1 MTPSDRLY
9 RAGEGQPVVLLH
21 PFATSWH
28 TWRPILADLVARY
41 EAIAPTLP
49 GHAGGPR
56 YEGRFTFQGLVDQT
70 ERQLDD
76 LGVETAHFVA
86 ASTGGAVAIELA
98 KRGRARSVVAL
109 SPGGGWEPGSSD
121 PRRIARV
128 FQLMVPGIRAVNARL
143 EQIVALPRVR
153 QLMLSGF
160 MRRGH
165 LVDPVDAAHFI
176 RSALGC
182 TVVDAVIGELRGDR
196 MHLEDLDRVA
206 APVLLAWGERD
217 RMVPAKTCSG
227 RLRRE
232 IPGAEYRELPGVGHL
247 PMWDDHN
254 LVARTAV
261 DWISAHER
269 VPAAA

>member
-21 PFATSWH
+21 PFAASWH
-28 TWRPILADLVARY
+28 TWRPILADVVARY

-49 GHAGGPR
+49 GHGEGPR
-56 YEGRFTFQGLVDQT
+56 YEGRFTFRGFVDQV

-86 ASTGGAVAIELA
+86 SSTGGAAAIELA

-128 FQLMVPGIRAVNARL
+128 FEVMLLAIRTANPRL

-153 QLMLSGF
+153 QLAMRAF

-165 LVDPVDAAHFI
+165 LVDPVDAVHFI

-182 TVVDAVIGELRGDR
+182 TVVDAVIEELRGDR
-196 MHLEDLDRVA
+196 MHLEGLDRVTA
-206 APVLLAWGERD
+206 AVLLAWGEHD
-217 RMVPAKTCSG
+217 WILPAKTCSG

-232 IPGAEYRELPGVGHL
+232 IPGVEYRELPGVGHL

-254 LVARTAV
+254 LVARTV
-261 DWISAHER
+261 LDWVSAHAR
-269 VPAAA
+269 VADPA